1 MQTFWIQEAAITASS
16 IRDSAHDPAQARLH
30 GNGAWM
36 PLIQDGNQFLQIDFE
51 NEANVS
57 AVAIQGHPTNDF
69 WVSKY
74 SLSFSKDGKLWDDI
88 SEVLFMRSTEYG
100 CLSVV
105 LNFSLFFW
113 SLERGD
119 FVRDWNRDWPPYHFN
134 LLSFSRNG
142 TKNRVT
148 SGPSC
153 SKVVEAL
160 WTVQCALWTW
170 SLIRWMSI

>member
-1 MQTFWIQEAAITASS
+1 
-16 IRDSAHDPAQARLH
+16 
-30 GNGAWM
+30 M
-36 PLIQDGNQFLQIDFE
+36 PLIQDANQFLQIDFE

-88 SEVLFMRSTEYG
+88 SEVLLMRSTKYG

-119 FVRDWNRDWPPYHFN
+119 FVRIRI
-134 LLSFSRNG
+134 
-142 TKNRVT
+142 VT
-148 SGPSC
+148 DRP
-153 SKVVEAL
+153 
-160 WTVQCALWTW
+160 T
-170 SLIRWMSI
+170 MSICVVSAEMGQKIGLHLAPVVQRL

>member
-16 IRDSAHDPAQARLH
+16 IRDSVHDPAQARLH

-36 PLIQDGNQFLQIDFE
+36 PLIQDANQFLQIDFE

-88 SEVLFMRSTEYG
+88 SEVLLMRSTKYG

-105 LNFSLFFW
+105 LNFLLFFCLCSCFFGHW
-113 SLERGD
+113 KGAI
-119 FVRDWNRDWPPYHFN
+119 
-134 LLSFSRNG
+134 LLGIGIG
-142 TKNRVT
+142 TDRPT
-148 SGPSC
+148 
-153 SKVVEAL
+153 
-160 WTVQCALWTW
+160 
-170 SLIRWMSI
+170 MSICVVSAEMGQKIGLHLFPVVQRL

>member
-36 PLIQDGNQFLQIDFE
+36 PLIQDANQFLQIDFE

-105 LNFSLFFW
+105 FNFSLFFIFVFVFVFFNV
-113 SLERGD
+113 EKGG
-119 FVRDWNRDWPPYHFN
+119 FVRDWNRDWSSYHVN
-134 LLSFSRNG
+134 LRNFSRHG
-142 TKNRVT
+142 QKIWLHLA
-148 SGPSC
+148 P
-153 SKVVEAL
+153 VVQRL
-160 WTVQCALWTW
+160 
-170 SLIRWMSI
+170 

>member
-16 IRDSAHDPAQARLH
+16 IRDSVHDPAQARLH

-36 PLIQDGNQFLQIDFE
+36 PLIQDANQFLQIDFE

-105 LNFSLFFW
+105 FNFLCFLSLLLFLFFFNV
-113 SLERGD
+113 ERGG
-119 FVRDWNRDWPPYHFN
+119 FVRDWNRD
-134 LLSFSRNG
+134 
-142 TKNRVT
+142 
-148 SGPSC
+148 
-153 SKVVEAL
+153 
-160 WTVQCALWTW
+160 
-170 SLIRWMSI
+170 

>member
-1 MQTFWIQEAAITASS
+1 
-16 IRDSAHDPAQARLH
+16 
-30 GNGAWM
+30 M

-105 LNFSLFFW
+105 FNFSLFFIFVFVFVFVCFFFNV
-113 SLERGD
+113 ERGG
-119 FVRDWNRDWPPYHFN
+119 FLRDWNRD
-134 LLSFSRNG
+134 
-142 TKNRVT
+142 
-148 SGPSC
+148 
-153 SKVVEAL
+153 
-160 WTVQCALWTW
+160 
-170 SLIRWMSI
+170 